1 MNDAYENSFKL
12 FMGETTY
19 EKLSEE
25 NDGMFLLLTNHEDP
39 AALLEHY
46 INVEDYEKCSQIRDK
61 INPNKDEYTR
71 EQ

>member
-1 MNDAYENSFKL
+1 MGNAYENSFKL

-25 NDGMFLLLTNHEDP
+25 NDGMFLLLTNHKDP

-46 INVEDYEKCSQIRDK
+46 INVEDYEKCSEIRDK
-61 INPNKDEYTR
+61 IKQNKDEKDTL
-71 EQ
+71 